1 MVYAYELT
9 GYGITN
15 EIHTQIEFKKIKE
28 NNAGI
33 TFDSAILIFENAP
46 KNMSLEIT
54 TKSLVKNSINRLK
67 SSAWKTRLLPRK
79 VHGKIQSP
87 NVSLA
92 HFAENAWIT

>member
-46 KNMSLEIT
+46 KNMSLDSFAIT
-54 TKSLVKNSINRLK
+54 KMRTAECYRNIF
-67 SSAWKTRLLPRK
+67 RK
-79 VHGKIQSP
+79 Y
-87 NVSLA
+87 
-92 HFAENAWIT
+92 FY